1 MVYTRKRMCI
11 KLYYPESCQEFPF
24 AKKWAIRLYLK
35 ITIFQC
41 EVMINHYSHYILD
54 EFGFTLFR
62 KTHWCSHRVEDF
74 ACVEINA
81 GEVLHRQHSPV
92 VVSKPLAL
100 LRRSQ
105 RSRGL
110 NINQPVANK
119 VWVYMGLL
127 NGHSS
132 PSTFFQW
139 RILIINYIN
148 SWGNLLWGVLA
159 GSPLNLGLLLS
170 NNWRNTIY

>member
-1 MVYTRKRMCI
+1 MSLGSPY
-11 KLYYPESCQEFPF
+11 F
-24 AKKWAIRLYLK
+24 
-35 ITIFQC
+35 
-41 EVMINHYSHYILD
+41 D
-54 EFGFTLFR
+54 

-81 GEVLHRQHSPV
+81 GEVLHRQRSPV

-110 NINQPVANK
+110 NINQPTPGDTNK
-119 VWVYMGLL
+119 VWVYMGLR
-127 NGHSS
+127 NGHSP

-139 RILIINYIN
+139 RIWIINYIN
-148 SWGNLLWGVLA
+148 SWGNLLWGVVA

-170 NNWRNTIY
+170 NNWRNTETQYISVFGSGGKSAIAANHQIFKIHVHLTKHAL